1 METSS
6 ISTNNINDKKI
17 LLVDDEKDILTLY
30 HECLETW
37 GFPIISFDNPIN
49 VLNYINTAN
58 NILNCSLIIT
68 DYRMPQ
74 MNGLNFIQHIRER
87 YSSSSQNKISELKI
101 ILISAFVISEFT
113 LKEKEILKL
122 VVQGNTSKEIAEK
135 LHKSIHT
142 INTHRKNI
150 FQKTE
155 SKTIADLISKS
166 IDNNWI

>member
-37 GFPIISFDNPIN
+37 GFPTVSFDNP
-49 VLNYINTAN
+49 VDALNHVNTDN
-58 NILNCSLIIT
+58 NISDYSLIIT

-74 MNGLNFIQHIRER
+74 MNGLDFIQHIRER
-87 YSSSSQNKISELKI
+87 YSVNDDNCQLKV

-113 LKEKEILKL
+113 LKEKVPHLKIDKIIEKANSFRTSQKRNRKITWVHIL
-122 VVQGNTSKEIAEK
+122 
-135 LHKSIHT
+135 
-142 INTHRKNI
+142 NI
-150 FQKTE
+150 Q
-155 SKTIADLISKS
+155 
-166 IDNNWI
+166 